1 MRPEFQKFR
10 QAEKFSLFV
19 MRSLLL
25 PLLVLPATLLA
36 EGPTAKVPSCFSI
49 SVRLNGQSID
59 GPQVVT
65 LVTRKTENTVSL
77 EQKCFQVSDA
87 ILQSE
92 LVEVS
97 FTVPGSKIH
106 LAEIPGD
113 FLKGTWEVDLA
124 DKKFGKDVTVPKHF
138 NVSEVCALV
147 VHDGDQTQS
156 LSEPGCRTSLTGK

>member
-1 MRPEFQKFR
+1 MRPEFHKFR
-10 QAEKFSLFV
+10 QAVKFLFWAV
-19 MRSLLL
+19 CSSLL
-25 PLLVLPATLLA
+25 PLFVLPATLLA

-65 LVTRKTENTVSL
+65 LVTRKTESTVSL

-106 LAEIPGD
+106 LAEIPAD
-113 FLKGTWEVDLA
+113 FFKGTWEVELA

-138 NVSEVCALV
+138 NASEVCALV
-147 VHDGDQTQS
+147 VHEGDQTQS
-156 LSEPGCRTSLTGK
+156 LSEPGCRTPLTGK

>member
-1 MRPEFQKFR
+1 VRPEFHKFR
-10 QAEKFSLFV
+10 QAVKSPLWV
-19 MRSLLL
+19 VCRALL

-36 EGPTAKVPSCFSI
+36 EGPTAKVPACFSI

-65 LVTRKTENTVSL
+65 LVSRKAENTVSL

-106 LAEIPGD
+106 LAEIPAD
-113 FLKGTWEVDLA
+113 FFKGTWEVELA
-124 DKKFGKDVTVPKHF
+124 DKKFSKEVPVPKHF
-138 NVSEVCALV
+138 NASEVCALV
-147 VHDGDQTQS
+147 IHDGDQIQS
-156 LSEPGCRTSLTGK
+156 LAEPRCRTPLTGK

>member
-1 MRPEFQKFR
+1 MRPEFHKFR
-10 QAEKFSLFV
+10 QAVKSSLFAV
-19 MRSLLL
+19 CSSLLL
-25 PLLVLPATLLA
+25 SLVLPTTLLA

-59 GPQVVT
+59 APQVVT
-65 LVTRKTENTVSL
+65 LATRKGENTVSL
-77 EQKCFQVSDA
+77 EQQCFQVSDA

-92 LVEVS
+92 LVDVS

-113 FLKGTWEVDLA
+113 FFKGTWEVELA
-124 DKKFGKDVTVPKHF
+124 DKKFSKEVAVPKHF
-138 NVSEVCALV
+138 NASEVCALV

-156 LSEPGCRTSLTGK
+156 LAEPRCRTPLTGK